1 MNYNHP
7 FTTQARLYFAVTP
20 ILPGVRGRVMEVPV
34 TPNVPLKEG
43 DVLFKLDPR
52 PFQYMVDQKKAELA
66 EAEQN
71 VKQLKSA
78 LDQATAEKERMNAQS
93 RLAQENYD
101 RQQQLFDAKVISKA
115 TLDTFARNLETARQS
130 VAAAAAQE
138 ESARLAFTSEIGG
151 TNTTVARLQ
160 AELDTA
166 EYDLDQT
173 VTHAPG
179 PGFVTQ
185 VALRPGVYTVP
196 IPLTPVMVFVN
207 TGPQDTGLVG
217 AFQQNSLQRV
227 SRGDAAEIAFDA
239 VPGQIFHGEV
249 ISVLDALAAGQI
261 LPSGGVQDFKPGE
274 GRALARIKITDD
286 LSSYQNSAWLGCAG
300 GNPHASL
307 PSHCAAS
314 AYPAADEELAE
325 LRLHGAARRWRRC
338 WPLTGGKI
346 QRANEPSELAGY
358 RLLTAGAAPTMDRAR
373 GAPDDSAAMRPS
385 SLRRVRLKRF
395 SLFPP
400 ALAVLVAT
408 ASAQV
413 PSEQVALPRT
423 SARARFFSCF
433 S

>member
-1 MNYNHP
+1 MEILLAAIYIAFCWVIFKIFRIPVNQWSLATATLGGLIGIVLLLLVMNYNHP
-7 FTTQARLYFAVTP
+7 FTTQARLYFTVTP
-20 ILPGVRGRVMEVPV
+20 ILPGVRGRVTEVPV

-43 DVLFKLDPR
+43 DVLFKIDPR
-52 PFQYMVDQKKAELA
+52 PFQYAVDQKQAQLA

-138 ESARLAFTSEIGG
+138 ESARLAYTSEIGG
-151 TNTTVARLQ
+151 TNTTVAGLQ
-160 AELDTA
+160 AELDQA
-166 EYDLDQT
+166 EYELEQT

-185 VALRPGVYTVP
+185 VALRPGVFTVP

-227 SRGDAAEIAFDA
+227 TRGDAAEIAFDA

-261 LPSGGVQDFKPGE
+261 LPSGGVQDFKVGE

-286 LSSYQNSAWLGCAG
+286 LSSYQIPLG
-300 GNPHASL
+300 
-307 PSHCAAS
+307 
-314 AYPAADEELAE
+314 
-325 LRLHGAARRWRRC
+325 
-338 WPLTGGKI
+338 
-346 QRANEPSELAGY
+346 
-358 RLLTAGAAPTMDRAR
+358 
-373 GAPDDSAAMRPS
+373 SAAQVAILTHHFHHIAL
-385 SLRRVRLKRF
+385 LRRILLRMKSWQNYVF
-395 SLFPP
+395 MEPHGGGGG
-400 ALAVLVAT
+400 AGH
-408 ASAQV
+408 
-413 PSEQVALPRT
+413 
-423 SARARFFSCF
+423 
-433 S
+433 